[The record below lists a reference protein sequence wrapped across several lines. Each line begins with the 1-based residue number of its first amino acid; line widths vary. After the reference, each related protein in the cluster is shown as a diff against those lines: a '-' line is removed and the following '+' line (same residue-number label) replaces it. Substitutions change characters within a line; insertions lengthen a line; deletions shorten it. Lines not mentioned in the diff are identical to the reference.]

1 MIPGPVVT
9 CDFQC
14 GKDAKNIL
22 KICSF
27 ILFLW
32 FVTFHIIKQKS
43 LYSKTIICR
52 NLSFMVATIWNVSTL
67 AARPPSI
74 LKLQKT
80 TFSLVKSRLA
90 LGSTGWL
97 FDCLSPCRKWLNTQ
111 TNSCWLRPVQH
122 STPQFSL
129 LQPTTAQ
136 FSLVK
141 TSKVQYSPVQPS
153 TAQYSPVKPS
163 KAQ

>member
-90 LGSTGWL
+90 LGSTGWM

-111 TNSCWLRPVQH
+111 KKAVDSAQH
-122 STPQFSL
+122 SPLHRSTVYYSPPQPNS
-129 LQPTTAQ
+129 ASK
-136 FSLVK
+136 SLVG
-141 TSKVQYSPVQPS
+141 SS
-153 TAQYSPVKPS
+153 TAQ
-163 KAQ
+163 